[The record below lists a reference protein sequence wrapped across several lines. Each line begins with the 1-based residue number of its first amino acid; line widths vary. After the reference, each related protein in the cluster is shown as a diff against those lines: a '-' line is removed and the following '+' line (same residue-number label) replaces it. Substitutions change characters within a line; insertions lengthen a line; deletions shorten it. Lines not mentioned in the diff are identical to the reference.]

1 VDPYYTVVNVL
12 RTVSL
17 LAGSLVIFLGIMRAT
32 VEARGAGGRGQV
44 ARQIGDH
51 ASLGLEFFVAATIL
65 NLILNPTWMAVAAT
79 ALTIAMRQLITRSLG
94 SVAREGR
101 GGVVR

>member
-12 RTVSL
+12 RMVSL
-17 LAGSLVIFLGIMRAT
+17 LAGSMVIFLGILRAT
-32 VEARGAGGRGQV
+32 VEARGAGGRGRA

-65 NLILNPTWMAVAAT
+65 NLILNPTWVAVAVT
-79 ALTIAMRQLITRSLG
+79 ALTIAMRQLLTLSLR

-101 GGVVR
+101 EGVVR